1 MATVKRHS
9 ARWVTACSASTIPPG
24 VLAVLT
30 GLLLCWHTAGSVEI
44 ASPDARLT
52 VDLDVD
58 DEGRPGYRLFR
69 DGEPLIR
76 RSPLGLSTDSADL
89 SRALVVVSY
98 SEPETVRGEY
108 RLWTGKRR
116 KARFEGIERSLTLRT
131 RTAESLTIRMRLFN
145 DGLAWRY
152 ELPGDAADSET
163 IEAEFSGVHF
173 FSETRAWLQPKA
185 EARSGWSQVNPS
197 YEEDYRQA
205 IAVGEPAPGDAGWVF
220 PALFKYRNSW
230 LVLTEAGMDGGWPGS
245 SLARHS
251 EDGLYRLRFPQAPE
265 VVFDGARAPSGPRPL
280 RSPWRILAVGEL
292 ATIVDSTL
300 GTDLAAPTALKETDF
315 IEPGAAAWS
324 WGVLKDDSVTLAV
337 QKEFI
342 EYAARMQWAYVLV
355 DVNWDARIGYAG
367 IAELIDHGR
376 DRGVGLFL
384 WYNSSGDWNETKY
397 TPKGQLLRREDRRR
411 EFAKLERMGVR
422 GIKVDFFPGDGAS
435 VFKYYTDILEDA
447 ADHRLMV
454 NFHGSTLPRGLQRT
468 YPNLM
473 TSEAVKG
480 FEFVTFEQP
489 NADSEAT
496 HVAMLPF
503 TRNLFDPMDFTPTVL
518 GDIPDIARR
527 TSNGFQ
533 LALPVLLWSG
543 LQHIVTTPA
552 QMSAVPDFAQDYLR
566 SLPVVWDESRLVAGE
581 PGQFVVLARRAGT
594 RWYVAGVNA
603 NEPRRLE
610 MNLGFAG
617 SASGTIIRDAAK
629 SMRELEQGFVA
640 PGPIVLDLEPGA
652 GFVAVFPSGFNE

>member
-1 MATVKRHS
+1 MATVEKHS
-9 ARWVTACSASTIPPG
+9 ARLATACSASTIRPSA
-24 VLAVLT
+24 LAFLT
-30 GLLLCWHTAGSVEI
+30 GLLVCWQIAGAVEI
-44 ASPDARLT
+44 SSPDARLT
-52 VDLDVD
+52 VELDVD
-58 DEGRPGYRLFR
+58 DAGRPGYRLFR

-76 RSPLGLSTDSADL
+76 RSPLGLCTDSADFG
-89 SRALVVVSY
+89 RALVVVSY
-98 SEPETVRGEY
+98 SEPESVRGEY

-116 KARFEGIERSLTLRT
+116 KVRFEGTEQSLTLRT
-131 RTAESLTIRMRLFN
+131 RTAETLIIRMRIFN

-152 ELPGDAADSET
+152 ELPGDSGAVET
-163 IEAEFSGVHF
+163 VAAEFSGVHF

-220 PALFKYRNSW
+220 PALFKYRNNW
-230 LVLTEAGMDGGWPGS
+230 MVVTEAGMDGGWPGS

-251 EDGLYRLRFPQAPE
+251 EDGRYQLQFPQAPE
-265 VVFDGARAPSGPRPL
+265 VVFDGRRVPGGPRPL
-280 RSPWRILAVGEL
+280 RSPWRILAVGDL

-300 GTDLAAPTALKETDF
+300 GTDLAAPTALEETDF
-315 IEPGAAAWS
+315 IEPGVAAWS
-324 WGVLKDDSVTLAV
+324 WGVLKDDSVTHAV

-342 EYAARMQWAYVLV
+342 DYAARMQWNFVLV

-367 IAELIDHGR
+367 IAELVDHGR

-384 WYNSSGDWNETKY
+384 WYNSSGDWNETDY

-435 VFKYYTDILEDA
+435 VFGYYIDILEDA
-447 ADHRLMV
+447 ADHGLMV

-489 NADSEAT
+489 NADREAT

-518 GDIPDIARR
+518 GDIPNIARR

-552 QMSAVPDFAQDYLR
+552 QMN
-566 SLPVVWDESRLVAGE
+566 
-581 PGQFVVLARRAGT
+581 
-594 RWYVAGVNA
+594 GV
-603 NEPRRLE
+603 
-610 MNLGFAG
+610 
-617 SASGTIIRDAAK
+617 
-629 SMRELEQGFVA
+629 
-640 PGPIVLDLEPGA
+640 PGA
-652 GFVAVFPSGFNE
+652 